1 MAHDS
6 TITLRTFNNL
16 AEASIIQNKLA
27 MEGIESFIENEN
39 VMGLNPSGGVE
50 LKVLVQDE
58 HSARLIAEE

>member
-6 TITLRTFNNL
+6 IITIRTFNNL

-27 MEGIESFIENEN
+27 NEGIESFIENEN

-50 LKVLVQDE
+50 LKVLAQDE
-58 HSARLIAEE
+58 RSARLIVEE